1 MRAYELRGRG
11 LDQLAVVER
20 PRPEPGPGQVR
31 VRIRATSLNYR
42 DLLVAEGRYGRG
54 GLKYPLVPLSD
65 GAGEVVAV
73 GPGVSRLVPGDRVAG
88 NFFQNWVDGPFR
100 KENAA
105 TALGGAIDGVLAE
118 EVIFEEAAAV
128 KFPAA
133 LSFEEAATLPCAA
146 VTAWVGLQQGGLAAG
161 QSVLAMGTGGV
172 SIFALQL
179 AKAAGARVLLTSS
192 SDEKLERGRRLGAD
206 ATVNYRTTPDWDRVA
221 REWTGGRGVDQL
233 LEVGGAGTL
242 PLSLRA
248 VREGGHISLVGL
260 LTGEMADREAARKN
274 DRGVRVDAVY
284 VGSVRHFEEMNRE
297 IERAG
302 LKPVIDRVFPFEE
315 ARQAYE
321 YLRSGAHFGK
331 VVIRV

>member
-1 MRAYELRGRG
+1 MRVYELRGRG

-73 GPGVSRLVPGDRVAG
+73 GPGVLRLVPGDRVAG

-118 EVIFEEAAAV
+118 EVILEEAAAV